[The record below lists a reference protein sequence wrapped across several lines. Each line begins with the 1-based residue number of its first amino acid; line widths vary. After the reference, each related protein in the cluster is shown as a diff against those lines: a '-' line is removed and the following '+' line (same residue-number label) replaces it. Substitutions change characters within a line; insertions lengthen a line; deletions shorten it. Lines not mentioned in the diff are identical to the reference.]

1 MGIEYNPVVPTD
13 GLVYWYDTAN
23 PRSFPGSGNTMYS
36 LQNGSIMTL
45 NNGYTTYGTGAGLA
59 VSFTG
64 TDAYTMTQTNLYGQ
78 FPTTQTSMFI
88 WAYSVGSGNII
99 TELGQTIPN
108 SGWIDS
114 NIEINVAGN
123 VSMSV
128 WHGSLANRVISSALS
143 FNTWYHIG
151 WTYDGST
158 FIGYI
163 NGASIGTTTL
173 GRSRNGSAIHY
184 TIGATASNQN
194 MGTGTYWKGMFSNF
208 SVYNRNLSA
217 LEVLQMYNATK
228 KRYGL

>member
-36 LQNGSIMTL
+36 LLNGSIMTL

-64 TDAYTMTQTNLYGQ
+64 TDAYTMTQTNLYSQ
-78 FPTTQTSMFI
+78 FPTAQTSMFI

-99 TELGQTIPN
+99 TELGQP
-108 SGWIDS
+108 SGGGWHDS
-114 NIEINVAGN
+114 NIEINGFGN

-128 WHGSLANRVISSALS
+128 WHGSLINKVISSALS

-151 WTYDGST
+151 WTYDGSIFT
-158 FIGYI
+158 GYI
-163 NGASIGTTTL
+163 NGASIGTTIL
-173 GRSRNGSAIHY
+173 GRGRNGSAIHY
-184 TIGATASNQN
+184 TIASADSQS
-194 MGTGTYWKGMFSNF
+194 MGTNNYWKGMFSNF
-208 SVYNRNLSA
+208 SVYNRSLSS
-217 LEVLQMYNATK
+217 LEVLQFYNATK

>member
-78 FPTTQTSMFI
+78 FPTAQTSMFI

-99 TELGQTIPN
+99 TELGQP
-108 SGWIDS
+108 SGGGWHDS
-114 NIEINVAGN
+114 NIEINGSGN

-128 WHGSLANRVISSALS
+128 WHGSLINKVISSALS

-158 FIGYI
+158 FTGYI
-163 NGASIGTTTL
+163 NGASIGTTIL
-173 GRSRNGSAIHY
+173 SRGRNGSAIHY
-184 TIGATASNQN
+184 TIASSDSQN
-194 MGTGTYWKGMFSNF
+194 MGTDTHWKGMFSNF